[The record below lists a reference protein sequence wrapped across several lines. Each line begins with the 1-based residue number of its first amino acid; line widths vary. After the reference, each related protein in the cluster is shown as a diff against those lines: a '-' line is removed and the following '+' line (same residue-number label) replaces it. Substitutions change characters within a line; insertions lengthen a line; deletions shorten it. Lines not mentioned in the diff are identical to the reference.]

1 MQQYQVD
8 VLTQTEAK
16 YAKYMPKEEKI
27 SLKDFLV
34 SPMAGS
40 LLSVAVAEGQVVSI
54 DIITAAL

>member
-1 MQQYQVD
+1 
-8 VLTQTEAK
+8 VLNETEAK

-40 LLSVAVAEGQVVSI
+40 LLSVAVTEGQVVSYC
-54 DIITAAL
+54 DIIILVYHCHYF